1 MATFLETPRFPECIS
16 EGSNGGPR
24 WATQIAVS
32 VSGWEKRGSRWKDA
46 LHEYNAAFGV
56 RHMSDMEE
64 LKAFF
69 LAVRG
74 PAYGFR
80 YKDWADYKTS
90 SASNPVTS
98 VDQDQMVGDGV
109 ITEFQLVKNYDAG
122 FTYARDIIKPVT
134 GTVRV
139 AVDASPLVEGV
150 GYTVD
155 STTGLVTLTAAPAVD
170 AVVTAG
176 FEFDVPCRFV
186 SDVLSTD
193 LVQYQNGA
201 ANVAIMEIR
210 Q

>member
-1 MATFLETPRFPECIS
+1 MATFIETPRFPECIS
-16 EGSNGGPR
+16 EGSSGGPR

-32 VSGWEKRGSRWKDA
+32 ASGWEKRGSRWKDA

-56 RHMSDMEE
+56 RHMSDMED
-64 LKAFF
+64 LKNFF

-80 YKDWADYKTS
+80 YKDWADYKS
-90 SASNPVTS
+90 SSVGDLPAST
-98 VDQDQMVGDGV
+98 DQDQMVGDGV
-109 ITEFQLVKNYDAG
+109 ITVFQLVKNYEAG
-122 FTYARDIIKPVT
+122 FAYTRDISKPVA

-150 GYTVD
+150 GFTVD
-155 STTGLVTLTAAPAVD
+155 STTGMVTLTAAPAEG

-186 SDVLSTD
+186 SDMLSTN
-193 LVQYQNGA
+193 LVLYQNGSA
-201 ANVAIMEIR
+201 SVAVMEIR
-210 Q
+210 I